1 MLCIVHMGNK
11 IYVFNHPEK
20 DNVKVLTHLTLA
32 AEKQQAL
39 CAVIK
44 FIFDGCHGLNPEI
57 SERIIDDAFDCV
69 INYEKASLYSQELP
83 KEEREKK
90 VHQVEVNRNVR
101 KEWFKSILKV
111 KE

>member
-1 MLCIVHMGNK
+1 MENK

-20 DNVKVLTHLTLA
+20 DNAKVLKHLTLA

-57 SERIIDDAFDCV
+57 SEKIIDEIERIKKTHLF
-69 INYEKASLYSQELP
+69 I
-83 KEEREKK
+83 EEYKNLIK
-90 VHQVEVNRNVR
+90 N
-101 KEWFKSILKV
+101 
-111 KE
+111 